1 MIEKKYRILNK
12 IFRLSVED
20 AEIIPTCF
28 ERFECSYEAQA
39 DVVFVSDRE
48 DDAHC
53 CYGLRYLSGN
63 GAKINNVFFSQ
74 KDRKQMLYSFADDYS
89 ELRLQLD
96 SECEKDIFSELAVV
110 GFYSY
115 ASLRDALLMHAS
127 AVCVNDKAIVFTAAS
142 GVGKTTQAELW
153 QKYRNATVINGDKVF
168 LTKEA
173 EKIVAWGSPWNGS
186 SPYAE
191 NIGAEAAAIIVLE
204 QAEENSIRKLQGME
218 MLQKLLPHVFFPNW
232 DAKCE
237 RAVFGLLDA
246 LLERTDVYL
255 LSCRPDEDA
264 VALVEKTVF

>member
-1 MIEKKYRILNK
+1 MIERTYRILNK
-12 IFRLSVED
+12 ILRVCVED
-20 AEIIPTCF
+20 ESIIPDYF
-28 ERFECSYEAQA
+28 ERFECVSEKKA
-39 DVVFVSDRE
+39 DVVFLSDR
-48 DDAHC
+48 DDDTQF

-63 GAKINNVFFSQ
+63 GEKINNVFFSQ
-74 KDRKQMLYSFADDYS
+74 KDRKQMLYSYADDYS
-89 ELRLQLD
+89 ESRLLLD
-96 SECEKDIFSELAVV
+96 AGCSKEVLAELLMA

-115 ASLRDALLMHAS
+115 ASLREALLMHAS

-153 QKYRNATVINGDKVF
+153 QKYRNATIINGDKVF
-168 LTKEA
+168 LTKESG
-173 EKIVAWGSPWNGS
+173 KIVAWGSPWNGS
-186 SPYAE
+186 SQYAE

-204 QAEENSIRKLQGME
+204 QAEENRIRKLQGME

-237 RAVFGLLDA
+237 RAVLGILDELLV
-246 LLERTDVYL
+246 RTDVYL

>member
-1 MIEKKYRILNK
+1 MSDEKILSDN
-12 IFRLSVED
+12 FW
-20 AEIIPTCF
+20 
-28 ERFECSYEAQA
+28 RFAYSSDKKA
-39 DVVFVSDRE
+39 DVVFLNDRE
-48 DDAHC
+48 EDENS
-53 CYGLRYLSGN
+53 CYGLRYLSGKDE
-63 GAKINNVFFSQ
+63 KINHVFFSQ
-74 KDRKQMLYSFADDYS
+74 KDRRQMLYSCKEDCS
-89 ELRLQLD
+89 EWRLQLD
-96 SECEKDIFSELAVV
+96 ADCSKEVLAELLMA

-115 ASLRDALLMHAS
+115 ASLREALLMHAS

-153 QKYRNATVINGDKVF
+153 QKYRNATIINGDKVF
-168 LTKEA
+168 LTKET

-186 SPYAE
+186 SQYAE

-204 QAEENSIRKLQGME
+204 QAEENRIRKLHGME

-237 RAVFGLLDA
+237 RAVLGILDELLA
-246 LLERTDVYL
+246 RTDVYL

>member
-1 MIEKKYRILNK
+1 M
-12 IFRLSVED
+12 ED
-20 AEIIPTCF
+20 EAFIPEGF
-28 ERFECSYEAQA
+28 DRFECSSEEKA
-39 DVVFVSDRE
+39 DVAFVSDRE

-53 CYGLRYLSGN
+53 CYGLRYLSGD
-63 GAKINNVFFSQ
+63 GKKINNVFFSQ
-74 KDRKQMLYSFADDYS
+74 KDRKQMIYSSADDYS

-153 QKYRNATVINGDKVF
+153 QKYRNAIIINGDKVF
-168 LTKEA
+168 LTKES

-186 SPYAE
+186 SQYAE
-191 NIGAEAAAIIVLE
+191 NMGAEAAAIVVLE
-204 QAEENSIRKLQGME
+204 QAEENKIRKLHGME

-237 RAVFGLLDA
+237 GAVLGILDELLA
-246 LLERTDVYL
+246 RTDVYL